1 MYEYYPLIVVGAIVG
16 LFSLVLLIAYLTV
29 KDKKQTMVFE
39 RQIGDREIMG
49 RLLHYARPY
58 LPRFLLVGVVML
70 LTIAYDVVS
79 PFIIGRIEEIV
90 AGDFEMPQIYRAM
103 VVYVSILIVSMVCAD
118 RKSVV

>member
-16 LFSLVLLIAYLTV
+16 LFSLVLMIAYLTV
-29 KDKKQTMVFE
+29 KDKKQTMGFE

-79 PFIIGRIEEIV
+79 PSSSDGLRRSSREILRCRRFTGRW
-90 AGDFEMPQIYRAM
+90 R
-103 VVYVSILIVSMVCAD
+103 SM
-118 RKSVV
+118 